1 MFPVAQELSG
11 PQRQLLKLFR
21 GLDGSDQASLMA
33 FAEFLASRGKEGGSA
48 GLGPEPLHEPREIP
62 RPEQESVVA
71 AIRRLSETFFM
82 LERGRMLNET
92 SILMSSHILQGRQ
105 APDVIDDLESLF
117 QRHYHQYRVRLET

>member
-11 PQRQLLKLFR
+11 PQRRLLKLFR
-21 GLDGSDQASLMA
+21 ALDGADQASLMA
-33 FAEFLASRGKEGGSA
+33 FAEFLASRSQGADAVEP
-48 GLGPEPLHEPREIP
+48 GPEPLHEPLEIP

-82 LERGRMLNET
+82 LERGGMLNET
-92 SILMSSHILQGRQ
+92 SLLMSSHILQGRQ

-117 QRHYHQYRVRLET
+117 QRHYRDYRNRA